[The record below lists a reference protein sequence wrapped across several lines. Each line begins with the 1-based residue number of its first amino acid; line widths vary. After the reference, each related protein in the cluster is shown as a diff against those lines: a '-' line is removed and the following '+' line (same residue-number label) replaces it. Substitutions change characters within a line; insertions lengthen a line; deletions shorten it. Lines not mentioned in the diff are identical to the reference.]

1 MVEIEIKAHLRHIKR
16 KKEGRCGGEDKKGMI
31 TAPPA
36 PRVLNRS
43 DLGVSVWAEILLDNY
58 LYAEAT
64 HRLLTDFSS
73 LG

>member
-1 MVEIEIKAHLRHIKR
+1 MVEIEIKAHRRHIKR

-31 TAPPA
+31 TAP
-36 PRVLNRS
+36 RVLNRR
-43 DLGVSVWAEILLDNY
+43 DLGVSVWAEILLDKY